1 MKTLNKSNINTNLK
15 GGNTMNKVVYF
26 DMDGTIADLYG
37 VSNCF
42 KRLDNMDATVYSEA
56 KPIDKYINMLKEFHT
71 MGYKVI
77 ILSALGM
84 VSSKRFDKD
93 TIRNKGI
100 WLDTYVGKEY
110 IDERIYIPNTK
121 HKELYQLFGKGIL
134 VDDDDRVL
142 MNWDYDRIKA
152 TNSNKA
158 IK

>member
-1 MKTLNKSNINTNLK
+1 MKTLIKSNINTI
-15 GGNTMNKVVYF
+15 GGATMNKVVYF

-37 VSNCF
+37 VSDCF
-42 KRLDNMDATVYSEA
+42 KRLDNMDAAVYSEA

-71 MGYKVI
+71 MGYKVV

-84 VSSKRFDKD
+84 VSSKQFDED

-142 MNWDYDRIKA
+142 MNWNYDRIKA
-152 TNSNKA
+152 VNDNKV

>member
-1 MKTLNKSNINTNLK
+1 MKTLNTNLK
-15 GGNTMNKVVYF
+15 GGNAMNKVVYF

-37 VSNCF
+37 VSDCF

>member
-1 MKTLNKSNINTNLK
+1 
-15 GGNTMNKVVYF
+15 MNKVVYF

>member
-1 MKTLNKSNINTNLK
+1 MKTLNTTINTNLI
-15 GGNTMNKVVYF
+15 GGNNMNKIVYF

-37 VSNCF
+37 VSDCF

-84 VSSKRFDKD
+84 VSSKQFDKD
-93 TIRNKGI
+93 TIRNKGM

-110 IDERIYIPNTK
+110 IDERVYIPNTK

-142 MNWDYDRIKA
+142 MNWNYDRIKA
-152 TNSNKA
+152 TNNNKA

>member
-1 MKTLNKSNINTNLK
+1 MKTLNKSNINTIK
-15 GGNTMNKVVYF
+15 GDNTMNKVVYF

-37 VSNCF
+37 VSDCF

-121 HKELYQLFGKGIL
+121 HKELYRLFGKGIL

-152 TNSNKA
+152 TNSNKV